1 MIYEVRQTLPVKYA
15 DGSLTSTGDTF
26 QQAGYQTQIV
36 DDFTQHLYES
46 ETPGLTY
53 KKLAYNL
60 YQPEAEEGETYP
72 LVVFL
77 HGSASRS
84 NNLEGHDE
92 TLSPLYNNQGGIT
105 WVKNAPG
112 PAYVFVPQYFD
123 YPDVETNSINWS
135 HPDITT
141 MTMEVVQ
148 QFLDDPSMK
157 IDPNRIYISGL
168 SIGGRGSW
176 TFLRNPEYS
185 DYFAGA
191 LILCGSGGVT
201 AWDVITDEE
210 LAQLKAVRTSGLPVW
225 LYHNDTDPTVPVAG
239 SRNAYKVMLDI
250 PLDAPM
256 PEPTAETEDY
266 RYYESADGK
275 IKYTELKFKPD
286 QVNDNLGIYTPVG
299 HWVWE
304 NTFKNKE
311 VIAWLFEQNLQ
322 NRAPTAFPG

>member
-1 MIYEVRQTLPVKYA
+1 
-15 DGSLTSTGDTF
+15 
-26 QQAGYQTQIV
+26 
-36 DDFTQHLYES
+36 
-46 ETPGLTY
+46 
-53 KKLAYNL
+53 
-60 YQPEAEEGETYP
+60 
-72 LVVFL
+72 
-77 HGSASRS
+77 
-84 NNLEGHDE
+84 
-92 TLSPLYNNQGGIT
+92 
-105 WVKNAPG
+105 
-112 PAYVFVPQYFD
+112 
-123 YPDVETNSINWS
+123 
-135 HPDITT
+135 
-141 MTMEVVQ
+141 MEVVQ

-250 PLDAPM
+250 PLDAPGCRNRLRKRKITVIM
-256 PEPTAETEDY
+256 NRPTARSNISEP
-266 RYYESADGK
+266 G
-275 IKYTELKFKPD
+275 FKPD
-286 QVNDNLGIYTPVG
+286 QVTDNLGIWATPG
-299 HWVWE
+299 GYWVWE
-304 NTFKNKE
+304 KYAWHKE